1 MPEKKVF
8 DMKVFF
14 NPKNNQYRVDITGN
28 KNMPAK
34 DLIGMMEIL
43 TNSLESKECK
53 TMGEYIEK
61 QNASHETV

>member
-1 MPEKKVF
+1 MSEKKVF

-14 NPKNNQYRVDITGN
+14 NPKSNEYRVDITGN

-34 DLIGMMEIL
+34 DIIELMKIISH
-43 TNSLESKECK
+43 SLESKECK